1 MWMDR
6 WIARRELMDRWI
18 DRRERDGWIDG

>member
-1 MWMDR
+1 MDR